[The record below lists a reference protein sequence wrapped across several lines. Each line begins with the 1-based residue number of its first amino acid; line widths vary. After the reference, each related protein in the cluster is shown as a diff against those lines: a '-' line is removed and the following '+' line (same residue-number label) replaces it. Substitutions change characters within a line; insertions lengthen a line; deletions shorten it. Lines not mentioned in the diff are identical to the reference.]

1 MPASDRNSVVGHH
14 GAPPHGN
21 LDDPATPRVRDTAP
35 SPLQSRSRGGYAPPT
50 RAWLP
55 AEPLAAEV
63 CASGGVGALLKGRRR
78 AAEGERLARAYY
90 RALERGWIT
99 VAAGDELAC
108 KLLGVHPSA
117 ICGQRFWVGA
127 A

>member
-1 MPASDRNSVVGHH
+1 LSVSDHNTVVGHH
-14 GAPPHGN
+14 GAPPRGSS
-21 LDDPATPRVRDTAP
+21 DDPATPHASEATR
-35 SPLQSRSRGGYAPPT
+35 SQLRSRHRRVAAPPS

-55 AEPLAAEV
+55 AEPLADAV
-63 CASGGVGALLKGRRR
+63 HKAGGVGALLRGRRR
-78 AAEGERLARAYY
+78 TTEGERLARAYY

-108 KLLGVHPSA
+108 KLLRVHPSA
-117 ICGQRFWVGA
+117 IWGQRFWAGA